1 MNTATVLETVMLV
14 CFGISWPLSIVKS
27 FRARTAKGTRVFI
40 HCFVFVGYLAG
51 IAAKIISG
59 NVNYVMA
66 FYILNATMVFVN
78 ILLYCRNKK
87 LDRAESRS

>member
-1 MNTATVLETVMLV
+1 MSTVLETVMLV
-14 CFGISWPLSIVKS
+14 CFGISWPISIVKS
-27 FRARTAKGTRVFI
+27 YRARTAKGTSVLF
-40 HCFVFVGYLAG
+40 HCFIFIGYLAG

-78 ILLYCRNKK
+78 ILLYFRNRKI
-87 LDRAESRS
+87 DAAAA